1 MSLVRRWVHLPVP
14 VPSVRAI
21 ALGAAVGA
29 VASLPLLRGWAMTFG
44 ATDAEL
50 EAKLPGDELTP
61 GADVVATRGITIAAP
76 PERVWPWLVQIGQ
89 GRGGFYSYDA
99 LENLVGLDITSAD
112 RVEARWQDL
121 AVGDLVHLAEPVALE
136 VARLDPDRALVL
148 QGAVGAG
155 SAPPPYEFTWAFVLQ
170 RRPEGGSRLVVRERY
185 RYTGRLAAL
194 IVEPVQAVSFVMTAR
209 MLRGIRERA
218 ERDAA

>member
-1 MSLVRRWVHLPVP
+1 RDRPVACRGAHRGLLRQRRGGSAVALALDAALARAGRIRHRAVIPGGPAARSGGRSPQARRPGAWWAGGMSLVRRWVHLSVP
-14 VPSVRAI
+14 IPSGRAI
-21 ALGAAVGA
+21 VLGAAVGA

-121 AVGDLVHLAEPVALE
+121 AVGDLVHL
-136 VARLDPDRALVL
+136 
-148 QGAVGAG
+148 
-155 SAPPPYEFTWAFVLQ
+155 
-170 RRPEGGSRLVVRERY
+170 
-185 RYTGRLAAL
+185 
-194 IVEPVQAVSFVMTAR
+194 
-209 MLRGIRERA
+209 
-218 ERDAA
+218 